1 VKSITGPKPMPDEAV
16 LEKDEAREN
25 EVPRNTLVDGGSET
39 LGTCAEVDLQAT
51 INNTITIET
60 THE

>member
-1 VKSITGPKPMPDEAV
+1 MPDEAV